1 MQIKSR
7 RFTLHNA
14 RGQNAERRLR
24 LFKVV
29 PIRRK
34 VVDVLVAEQHFRVA
48 AAAAVEG
55 LKVPLDVA
63 FAAPRASYD
72 QW

>member
-48 AAAAVEG
+48 EAVEG
-55 LKVPLDVA
+55 LKVPLNVA
-63 FAAPRASYD
+63 FAAPRASCD
-72 QW
+72 ISGS